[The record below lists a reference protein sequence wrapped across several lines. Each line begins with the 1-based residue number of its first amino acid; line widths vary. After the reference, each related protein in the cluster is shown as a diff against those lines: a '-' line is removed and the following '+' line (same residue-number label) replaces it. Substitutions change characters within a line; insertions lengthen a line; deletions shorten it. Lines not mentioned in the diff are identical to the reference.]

1 MTSGDALTKI
11 TEWFDRDGL
20 VEQVISQ
27 QKEPTPAKDLDISI
41 HPEVLAIQALTD
53 DGQAQVNRYQEVIN
67 PSYLL
72 RLASRPQYIEQR

>member
-27 QKEPTPAKDLDISI
+27 QKEPLPPRTWTS
-41 HPEVLAIQALTD
+41 
-53 DGQAQVNRYQEVIN
+53 
-67 PSYLL
+67 PST
-72 RLASRPQYIEQR
+72 QRSWPYRHLPTMDKPR